1 LDKNSQNRT
10 LCHMHNNWLY
20 YTNFNI
26 TLLYNKCLNSSVV
39 RVSDFWLSTDPKP
52 LLLKCLS
59 YESLKIE
66 DSISNSFHLTPEI
79 CPFFD
84 TSDRIA
90 YLLKKGIAYP
100 FFFNMHDILSSI
112 GQLEKQIRLKEDS
125 TLCIEMLRLT
135 LVVFLCSA

>member
-1 LDKNSQNRT
+1 MDKNSQNRT

-66 DSISNSFHLTPEI
+66 DSISNSFHVTPEI
-79 CPFFD
+79 YPFL
-84 TSDRIA
+84 DRIA
-90 YLLKKGIAYP
+90 YLLRKGIAFP
-100 FFFNMHDILSSI
+100 AFFNMHDILSLI
-112 GQLEKQIRLKEDS
+112 GQLEKNNRLKEDN

-135 LVVFLCSA
+135 VVVFLCSA